1 MLCMSFFVYL
11 FQLLRPAIIMALEEQ
26 LGSSFSAEI
35 GQAWERVFNYIGSK
49 LMKGI
54 SRWSDKDSVTH

>member
-1 MLCMSFFVYL
+1 
-11 FQLLRPAIIMALEEQ
+11 MALEEQ
-26 LGSSFSAEI
+26 LGSSFSVEI